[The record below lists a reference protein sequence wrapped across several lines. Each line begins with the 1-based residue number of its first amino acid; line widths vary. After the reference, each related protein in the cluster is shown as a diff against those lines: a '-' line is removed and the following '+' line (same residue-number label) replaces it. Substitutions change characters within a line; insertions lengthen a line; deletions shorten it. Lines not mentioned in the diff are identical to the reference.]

1 MRILWLCNLILPA
14 VAKELGLVAS
24 NKEGWVV
31 GLAEKV
37 LKNQKDGEVTF
48 AIAAPVPGFVLAPEE
63 DLLVREFD
71 AWGGRAVFYGFRE
84 DTDNPHR
91 YDAALEGR
99 MRRIVQSFQPQV
111 VHCFGTEF
119 PHTLAMCR
127 SVSFGSL
134 LVTIQGLCTEIAE
147 VYEADLPKKVVERLT
162 LRDFLKKDG
171 IAMQKEKFRLRG
183 NSEREALRLA
193 GSIGGRTAWDKAFA
207 ERQNPKA
214 RYFQLNETL
223 RSDFYDTIWDE
234 KNTQPHSIF
243 LSQGDYPLKGLHYVL
258 LAMPQI
264 LKQFSDAKIY
274 VAGNGITAYETL
286 KQKLKISSYGKYLR
300 ELVRQYC
307 LEDRVFYLGRLSS
320 AEMKEQYLRSSLF
333 LCPSAVE
340 NSPNSLGEAM
350 LLGMPCIAAN
360 VGGIP
365 SMFTDGEDGILFE
378 GHQAVTGERL
388 ASGNGQQEEGISAGL
403 AQNKD
408 GELARIANNLAMAV
422 IEMWS
427 NPEKEKEYCR
437 NAREHAMKTHDGR
450 RNYQRTMEVYAA
462 IAGEGSEEHGAGREA

>member
-14 VAKELGLVAS
+14 VAEKLGLEAS

-31 GLAEKV
+31 GLAEKI
-37 LKNQKDGEVTF
+37 LKNQKNDEVTF
-48 AIAAPVPGFVLAPEE
+48 AIAAPVPAPVLASGE
-63 DLLVREFD
+63 DYVEREFD
-71 AWGGRAVFYGFRE
+71 AWGGHAFFYGFRE

-91 YDAALEGR
+91 YDVALEGR
-99 MRRIVQSFQPQV
+99 MQQIVKHFQPDV

-119 PHTLAMCR
+119 PHTLAMCK
-127 SVSFGSL
+127 SVPSKRL
-134 LVTIQGLCTEIAE
+134 LVTIQGVCTKIAE
-147 VYEADLPKKVVERLT
+147 VYEADLPKKVVQRLT

-183 NSEREALRLA
+183 NSEREALQLA
-193 GSIGGRTAWDKAFA
+193 GNIGGRTAWDRAFA
-207 ERQNPKA
+207 ESQNPNA
-214 RYFQLNETL
+214 NYFQLNETL
-223 RSDFYDTIWDE
+223 RSDFYDVTWEE
-234 KNTQPHSIF
+234 KKAEPHSIF

-258 LAMPQI
+258 LAMPRIQKRFPDI
-264 LKQFSDAKIY
+264 KVY
-274 VAGNGITAYETL
+274 VAGNGITGYETL

-300 ELVRQYC
+300 ELMHQYH
-307 LEDRVFYLGRLSS
+307 LEDKVVYLGKLSG

-365 SMFTDGEDGILFE
+365 SMFTDGADGILFE
-378 GHQAVTGERL
+378 GHRTLEGESSL
-388 ASGNGQQEEGISAGL
+388 NAKTQD
-403 AQNKD
+403 D
-408 GELARIANNLAMAV
+408 GEALARIADQLATAV

-427 NPEKEKEYCR
+427 NPEREKEYCK
-437 NAREHAMKTHDGR
+437 NARVHAMKNHDGR
-450 RNYQRTMEVYAA
+450 ENYRRTMEVYAA
-462 IAGEGSEEHGAGREA
+462 IAGEGSERHGADGEA